1 VRRLL
6 LLVFVTVLNGQT
18 AFESFIDVKVP
29 MRDGIHLSTNVFH
42 PQAPGRYP
50 AILVRTPYGKGTALA
65 PFYRGFVE
73 RGYAFVI
80 QDVRGMRGSE
90 GIFRPLDQ
98 EGQDGDDTLNW
109 IAAQPWSDGKVGM
122 IGGSYLGIAQWE
134 VAVHGNPHLKAI
146 FPVVS
151 GADAYRD
158 RYYSRGGAL
167 KWGHRLL
174 WMSENVRAPGF
185 FKPDLAKWLWHTP
198 ERTADRAVAGQ
209 TVDWYQN
216 VLDHPQYD
224 RFWRNRSI
232 REKLASIKVPVFAV
246 GGWYDNYAES
256 DLEAFSLLRSL
267 GKTAYIVIGPWGH
280 NMSEKIAGLDFGRDA
295 ALNVRQYQLEWFGH
309 WLKGSALPP
318 YPPARLFVTGE
329 NAWHGEDDWPPS
341 DVRTLNVFLSTKG
354 RANTAAGNGGFSTT
368 PGRKQRSD
376 LFTYDPKKPVPTRG
390 GSICCNAAVFPSG
403 PLDQRPIEQRRD
415 VLVYTG
421 RPLKQPLE
429 IAGTVQVQLWVSTS
443 APDTDFTAKLVDVEP
458 DGTAR
463 LVTDGI
469 LRLRYRGGLDHAE
482 FARPRETYAIT
493 IDAGVSAHVFRA
505 KHRVRLEISSSN
517 FPRFDRNPN
526 TGRPVANE
534 TEYRTAQQTVYSGG
548 RTASALL
555 LPVVPG
561 K

>member
-1 VRRLL
+1 MRRLL

-403 PLDQRPIEQRRD
+403 PLRPAPHRAAARRPRLHRSSFEAAARNRRD
-415 VLVYTG
+415 
-421 RPLKQPLE
+421 RPSAALGFDE
-429 IAGTVQVQLWVSTS
+429 RSGYGFHREAG
-443 APDTDFTAKLVDVEP
+443 
-458 DGTAR
+458 GCRAR
-463 LVTDGI
+463 RNRPPRHRWHPAASVP
-469 LRLRYRGGLDHAE
+469 RR
-482 FARPRETYAIT
+482 ARPR
-493 IDAGVSAHVFRA
+493 
-505 KHRVRLEISSSN
+505 RVRPSARNLRHHHRCRSLG
-517 FPRFDRNPN
+517 PRLSREAPGPSGNLVEQLPSL
-526 TGRPVANE
+526 RSQPQH
-534 TEYRTAQQTVYSGG
+534 RTSHRQ
-548 RTASALL
+548 
-555 LPVVPG
+555 
-561 K
+561 